1 MDTASEENLAQR
13 INNTKVRWVIPQRLD
28 FITFIG
34 KQVLAIA
41 HDIYIIFY
49 NFKTKSEIVYTANN
63 HINGDGV
70 DVIAGHRSNI
80 FVFAEKV
87 NNPRIFVLSY
97 PRFNQLALLKD
108 LDVNRYKSLC
118 MMEGDLIATFSGFPN
133 YLLTVWNWR
142 TQQRLVALPTGVI
155 RRKQIYMASHTH
167 MLVCE
172 CWGEGLIVW
181 EVAQCYRRC
190 LVLRRAKEEVVG
202 WEISEPPL
210 IDVCWT
216 SDGQLY
222 AIDKDANLYIVLSDG
237 IGMVTHLEWSE
248 NLTGSD
254 KPSVCSFGNGVLIYG
269 PDQRLRL
276 LKKSESKWKV
286 SWTYVTSEGVVRL
299 VSNTSS
305 DMAAMWTQSGR
316 LYHITEADDKIEVV
330 LHVYRQRNIIKIQL
344 IAPDNKHLATMNETG
359 EICIYEILT
368 GNLILRKS
376 VTGNDVS
383 FQASPVDPL
392 IIMFGELGVNYGM
405 GLFTFT
411 PEAGLERVG
420 SMCLTHQIVSQIV
433 FSPTGRHV
441 TAVAASA
448 GHIFVFQLSEQY
460 KLTLVRY
467 TELGRG
473 LADSFLMKVGDSM
486 RSFNLVL
493 FSDKYAIGERI
504 MCINADNG
512 KDNKFAGKMQGPYAQ
527 LLPLAQ
533 AGCALAVPH
542 LTNQLHVLR
551 LSGEKGVTVSVKMG
565 PVFESGHDLKHCRGY
580 INSAALITF
589 SYDGTVILRKP
600 EAPVEYESK
609 IIVSHRYESG
619 VQQAVVDTNLEY
631 LAHLSGNGTVAV
643 TMLNVPARL
652 SAPTLFIDYHP
663 IELFT
668 EPPATEIFK
677 DDEKIN
683 IFDEFE
689 KNYLD
694 IQEEKR
700 VHTEAMDYRRARE
713 DVVRALQAV
722 QERAVALLEENL
734 QAPPLH
740 RLPISEFNLHAENK
754 KERLKQAEK
763 EREEIRLQTEARIRA
778 QDKVTAWIKSQCW
791 DSMATPRV
799 KIFAVFSHYYVENYA
814 VLPNQREQWPE
825 LQVVEALRAL
835 EMESDHEVF
844 RPWEEPATPALE
856 ITSTHFT
863 YIRRIRESLGSMRS
877 MAHSVESQAVAAVA
891 AESSGSGSA
900 EGQPYALSGTNTH
913 LFVTVPA
920 AMLPQTLAY
929 SFLHMD
935 MLQHLALLN
944 AQNLRLWFNHQFDDL
959 MGLKKREVGLVQE
972 RNSRLR
978 FIIQELNTLSDLR
991 GSFHHL
997 TIQITDPEWRQ
1008 EEQPHR
1014 LIKVDPE
1021 ECSIPPYVSP
1031 SQIFI
1036 PPPPPGP
1043 PDDFRE
1049 RALIEMMDGVLE
1061 KLWHEEI
1068 KKPIP
1073 KPQCMLDKDPE
1084 HFNEDDLRLV
1094 FEYEA
1099 KVAFREEERDK
1110 YRKMLHA
1117 EYAKLS
1123 QLLNEGIVKFNHK
1136 VKEMW
1141 LTRLR
1146 IDSAIGQENLNLMR
1160 LRRTNLDRI
1169 ELAEEIEDMR
1179 RDIARYESEIE
1190 MLQGESQQI
1199 SVQSEECTAA
1209 HEALVQKDRHF
1220 DKTFKNHFADLSPII
1235 VEQCYKFYKKRPKWQ
1250 NRAGLSAS
1258 VLQELAAAVLAATR
1272 PPLLPPDA
1280 LDFLRALE
1288 QLDLV
1293 SNMPPVMDEN
1303 LWTNMCKLRRAKIEN
1318 EMRIRAAVQEMAL
1331 VDSTAM
1337 TWGKA
1342 VQARRAA
1349 LTALHERIVQH
1360 RHKAELLSRNK
1371 TIQLVL
1377 PAGQVE
1383 VVTTGH
1389 MEDFDDAALILRE
1402 DIERINEVILKVG
1415 EMKLNMMRRQMEYRK
1430 GILAKEWEHAQMKMK
1445 LRHMEQELYSYQR
1458 LKIPKELQLYL
1469 KNKELGC
1476 TDEQQYVRMERD
1488 MEASR
1493 RALDRNLTELI
1504 RKHEEMELKCTAL
1517 TADIDKLNQ
1526 IIAKLNLRVS
1536 EKRLSEDPLQPIRVR
1551 KIFKMRMETLVARSQ
1566 LVREVQAQ
1574 HTELVLLQTELELLR
1589 LRTYP
1594 TLATFR
1600 TIP

>member
-1 MDTASEENLAQR
+1 MDTASEAYLAQR
-13 INNTKVRWVIPQRLD
+13 ISNTKVRWVIPQRLD
-28 FITFIG
+28 FITFVG

-87 NNPRIFVLSY
+87 TNPRIFVLSY

-108 LDVNRYKSLC
+108 LEVNRYKSLC

-155 RRKQIYMASHTH
+155 RRKQIYMASRTH

-190 LVLRRAKEEVVG
+190 LVLRRAKEEVTG

-222 AIDKDANLYIVLSDG
+222 AIDKDANLYSVLSDG

-254 KPSVCSFGNGVLIYG
+254 KPSVCSFGNGILIYG

-276 LKKSESKWKV
+276 LKKAESKWKV
-286 SWTYVTSEGVVRL
+286 SWTYVMPEEVVRL

-305 DMAAMWTQSGR
+305 DMAAVWTHSGR
-316 LYHITEADDKIEVV
+316 LYYITETDDKIELV

-344 IAPDNKHLATMNETG
+344 IAPDNKYLATMNKTG
-359 EICIYEILT
+359 EICIYEVLT

-376 VTGNDVS
+376 VEGNDIS
-383 FQASPVDPL
+383 FQASPVEPL
-392 IIMFGELGVNYGM
+392 LILFGELGVNYGM

-411 PEAGLERVG
+411 PEAGLEQVG

-433 FSPTGRHV
+433 FSPTGRQV
-441 TAVAASA
+441 TAVASSA

-512 KDNKFAGKMQGPYAQ
+512 KDNKFAGKMQGPYSQ

-533 AGCALAVPH
+533 PGCALAVPH

-551 LSGEKGVTVSVKMG
+551 LSGEKGITVSVKMG
-565 PVFESGHDLKHCRGY
+565 PVFESGHDLKQCRGY

-609 IIVSHRYESG
+609 MIVSHRYESG
-619 VQQAVVDTNLEY
+619 VQQAVVDTALEH
-631 LAHLSGNGTVAV
+631 LAHLGGNGTVAV
-643 TMLNVPARL
+643 AMIDAPARL
-652 SAPTLFIDYHP
+652 SAPTLFIDYQP

-668 EPPATEIFK
+668 EPPALEIFK
-677 DDEKIN
+677 DDENIN

-713 DVVRALQAV
+713 EVVRALQAV

-763 EREEIRLQTEARIRA
+763 EREEIRLQTEALIRA

-799 KIFAVFSHYYVENYA
+799 KIFAVFTHYYVENYA

-844 RPWEEPATPALE
+844 RPWEEQASPALE
-856 ITSTHFT
+856 MPSTQ
-863 YIRRIRESLGSMRS
+863 IRESLGSMRS
-877 MAHSVESQAVAAVA
+877 MAHSVESQAVAA
-891 AESSGSGSA
+891 EGSGSGSA
-900 EGQPYALSGTNTH
+900 EGQPYSLSGTNTH
-913 LFVTVPA
+913 LFVAVPP
-920 AMLPQTLAY
+920 AMVPQTLAY

-944 AQNLRLWFNHQFDDL
+944 VQNLRLWFNHQFDDL

-972 RNSRLR
+972 RNARLR
-978 FIIQELNTLSDLR
+978 FIVQELNTLSDLR

-997 TIQITDPEWRQ
+997 IIQITDPEWRQ
-1008 EEQPHR
+1008 EEEPYK

-1169 ELAEEIEDMR
+1169 ELSEEIEDMR

-1209 HEALVQKDRHF
+1209 HEALVQKDRYF

-1258 VLQELAAAVLAATR
+1258 VLQELAAAVLATTR

-1318 EMRIRAAVQEMAL
+1318 EMRMRAAVQEMAL

-1342 VQARRAA
+1342 AQARRTA
-1349 LTALHERIVQH
+1349 LTTLHERMVQH
-1360 RHKAELLSRNK
+1360 RRKVELLSRNK

-1551 KIFKMRMETLVARSQ
+1551 KIFKMRMETLVARSE

-1574 HTELVLLQTELELLR
+1574 HTQLVLLQTELELLR